1 LYENHFVTGGIYR
14 RTILGGK
21 FEFIR
26 LDNLTIDT
34 SVFETTILTPIP
46 HGLAVTSE
54 KISYVALEPKEWIQ
68 ITLN

>member
-1 LYENHFVTGGIYR
+1 MYEKYFVVGGIYR
-14 RTILGGK
+14 RTIYGGK

-26 LDNLTIDT
+26 LDKLVIDT

-68 ITLN
+68 IILN